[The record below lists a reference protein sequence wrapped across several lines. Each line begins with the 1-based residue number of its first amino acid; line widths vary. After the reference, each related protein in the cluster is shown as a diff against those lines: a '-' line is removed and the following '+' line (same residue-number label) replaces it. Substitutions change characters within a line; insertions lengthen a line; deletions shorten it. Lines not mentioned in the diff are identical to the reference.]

1 MNRPAYPGVAGLSS
15 SVFCKK
21 EPRNTKF
28 IFAEIVDYVL
38 SMIRPD
44 GTPVTFVQVGANDGM
59 RGDPISRHVIQGG
72 WRGLLVE
79 PVPAAMERLRAHYG
93 TGPGLVFRGEA
104 IWSEEGRRDFHI
116 VRGEDV
122 LSSFS
127 LPTIMMHELK
137 YDDLAGM
144 IETVPVATRRLD
156 SLCRETGFETADLLV
171 VDVEGCDDIV
181 LRTFDFERHRPSAI
195 LFEHVALSAE
205 ASQAIGEFLEKLG
218 YEIIYDRH
226 DCLCLLGERFEPRLV
241 EFLARVV
248 GAARDN

>member
-15 SVFCKK
+15 SVFCQK
-21 EPRNTKF
+21 EPRNTKYV
-28 IFAEIVDYVL
+28 FAEIVDYVL
-38 SMIRPD
+38 ATIEPNAA
-44 GTPVTFVQVGANDGM
+44 PVTFVQVGANDGM

-79 PVPAAMERLRAHYG
+79 PVPSAMERLRAHYG
-93 TGPGLVFRGEA
+93 ACEGLIFRDEA
-104 IWSEEGRRDFHI
+104 IWPEEGTRDFHI

-137 YDDLAGM
+137 YDDLPGM
-144 IETVPVATRRLD
+144 IETVPVTTRRLD

-181 LRTFDFERHRPSAI
+181 LRTFDFDRHRPSAI

-205 ASQAIGEFLEKLG
+205 ASRAIGEFLEKFG
-218 YEIIYDRH
+218 YHIIHDRH

-241 EFLARVV
+241 EFLGRVV
-248 GAARDN
+248 RTAREN